1 MLYGATMKAPVN
13 NIDDLMRE
21 WSGDS
26 KIDQTEPGNELL
38 RISSLHSKYLN
49 IMTHHNIAV
58 KKLMIDYNKSK
69 KLKFEYYN
77 GDLNNPED
85 LEKYNLQPM
94 VKRILRSD
102 IQIHLDS
109 DPDLNSILIKK
120 VLNQEIVDFCTSV
133 LKELNSRTYQI
144 RGYIDYVK
152 FTSGG

>member
-1 MLYGATMKAPVN
+1 MKPPVS

-49 IMTHHNIAV
+49 IMTHHNLVV
-58 KKLMIDYNKSK
+58 KKLMIDYNKAK
-69 KLKFEYYN
+69 KLKFEYYS

-85 LEKYNLQPM
+85 LAKYNLPPM
-94 VKRILRSD
+94 VKRILRTD
-102 IQIHLDS
+102 ISIHLDS
-109 DPDLNSILIKK
+109 DADLNNILTKK
-120 VLNQEIVDFCTSV
+120 VINQEIVDFCSSV
-133 LKELNSRTYQI
+133 LRELNSRTYQL
-144 RGYIDYVK
+144 RGYIDYAK

>member
-1 MLYGATMKAPVN
+1 MKAPVS

-49 IMTHHNIAV
+49 IMTHHNLVV
-58 KKLMIDYNKSK
+58 KKLMIDYNKAK
-69 KLKFEYYN
+69 KLKFEYYS

-85 LEKYNLQPM
+85 LAKYNLPPM
-94 VKRILRSD
+94 VKRILRTD
-102 IQIHLDS
+102 ISMYLDS
-109 DPDLNSILIKK
+109 DKDLNDILIKK
-120 VLNQEIVDFCTSV
+120 VLNQEIVDFCISV
-133 LKELNSRTYQI
+133 LRELNSRTYQL
-144 RGYIDYVK
+144 RGYIDYAK